1 VTFRIGSGL
10 PTIHPAS
17 GKYFFPSSLLNRG
30 TRRPKDRLESHGKET
45 LMSSLVLKILLTLY
59 ILYAL
64 LKFFEFFF
72 RSDEAKIRG
81 LRSVY
86 SGDNRV
92 IKVFD
97 NVILVLMLI
106 FVGLLFVAG
115 VEYLSFTTGLLVG
128 MSIIQVYFHR
138 FSDPLP
144 PEKSPDPPITA
155 LKMMSYS
162 IQANPGKAWKELVF
176 MTVLF
181 VWALYMLAARGFGFF
196 R

>member
-1 VTFRIGSGL
+1 
-10 PTIHPAS
+10 
-17 GKYFFPSSLLNRG
+17 
-30 TRRPKDRLESHGKET
+30 
-45 LMSSLVLKILLTLY
+45 MSSTILKIVLTLY

-72 RSDEAKIRG
+72 RNDESKMKG
-81 LRSVY
+81 LRAVY
-86 SGDNRV
+86 SAGGGRV
-92 IKVFD
+92 IRVFD
-97 NVILVLMLI
+97 NVMLALMVVLVA
-106 FVGLLFVAG
+106 LLFVAG

-128 MSIIQVYFHR
+128 MTIIQVYFHR

-144 PEKSPDPPITA
+144 PEKSPEPPLTA

-162 IQANPGKAWKELVF
+162 IQANPGKAWRELVF

-181 VWALYMLAARGFGFF
+181 LWALYMLATRGFGLL